1 MKKISKNQ
9 VNKASLGIC
18 LTFNFV
24 QQRRFVVKTKW
35 QGLKFR
41 LICHLIDKSL
51 LRDEETK
58 IREKFDPIPPLV
70 ATMAQFSTHSS
81 VSVRCKR
88 APWLSPDPALK
99 LWWWWWKFTLD
110 WWHVEQLSK
119 DTNDGQLTSTL
130 KNFGVSNHLFQ
141 TMKNWK
147 WNSNKSMVWWRRFA
161 NSHHKK

>member
-1 MKKISKNQ
+1 MKNIQNQ
-9 VNKASLGIC
+9 VNKRVWGYVLPSILCNNVGSSSKQSGKVWNSGWFVIWLTSHFFVMKRQKSEKNSILSLHIVAS
-18 LTFNFV
+18 
-24 QQRRFVVKTKW
+24 
-35 QGLKFR
+35 
-41 LICHLIDKSL
+41 
-51 LRDEETK
+51 
-58 IREKFDPIPPLV
+58 
-70 ATMAQFSTHSS
+70 MAQFSTHSS

-88 APWLSPDPALK
+88 APWLSSDPALK

>member
-1 MKKISKNQ
+1 MKRQKSEKNSIL
-9 VNKASLGIC
+9 SLHI
-18 LTFNFV
+18 
-24 QQRRFVVKTKW
+24 
-35 QGLKFR
+35 
-41 LICHLIDKSL
+41 
-51 LRDEETK
+51 
-58 IREKFDPIPPLV
+58 V

-88 APWLSPDPALK
+88 APWLSSDPALK

-161 NSHHKK
+161 NSRIIKNSHLQHGMYLSHYPQWLKFLENVAFLFLIRFTFILWHLPAFFCN